1 MRNKA
6 LAWKVD
12 NQGCW
17 NCTSHSTGHDGY
29 PHIQRNHEMRHVH
42 RLIWEECFGE
52 IPLGFCVCH
61 HCDNRACINPEHLF
75 LGTIAENI
83 KDMWAKKRSNVKP
96 SMVHGEQNGSAK
108 LTAVAVQEIRKR
120 YRPKGGKNSGCALAR
135 EFGVSDATIRKIING
150 ITWGWL
156 K

>member
-96 SMVHGEQNGSAK
+96 SMVRGEQNGQARLSV
-108 LTAVAVQEIRKR
+108 TAVRKIRQR
-120 YRPKGGKNSGCALAR
+120 YQPFDRKNSIGILAR
-135 EFGVSDATIRKIING
+135 HFDVAPATIRKIINRK
-150 ITWGWL
+150 TWSWL
-156 K
+156 T